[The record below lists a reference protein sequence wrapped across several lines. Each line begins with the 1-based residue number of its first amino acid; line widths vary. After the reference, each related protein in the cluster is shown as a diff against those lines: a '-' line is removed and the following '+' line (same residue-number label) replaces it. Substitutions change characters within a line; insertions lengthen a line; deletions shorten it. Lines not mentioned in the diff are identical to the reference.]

1 MRKDSN
7 DRRFTSRPHSN
18 HFHLPQ
24 RAHEAL
30 SIWTG
35 LYMWI
40 YIYIY
45 IYIERIYLFIRI
57 DIQNI
62 HLPID
67 IIISSLSYFRLIV
80 VYQNVKCTDL
90 CLYLSD
96 IFHLFN
102 MINISAYHT
111 DESIWTHR

>member
-1 MRKDSN
+1 MLGSMRKDSN

-40 YIYIY
+40 YICVYIY
-45 IYIERIYLFIRI
+45 ECRT
-57 DIQNI
+57 
-62 HLPID
+62 HL
-67 IIISSLSYFRLIV
+67 SFYKNR
-80 VYQNVKCTDL
+80 YTKCT
-90 CLYLSD
+90 
-96 IFHLFN
+96 F
-102 MINISAYHT
+102 AY
-111 DESIWTHR
+111 RYNYF

>member
-7 DRRFTSRPHSN
+7 DRRFTPRPHSN

-30 SIWTG
+30 STWNG
-35 LYMWI
+35 LYI
-40 YIYIY
+40 YVCMSPSMNIVLYKVY
-45 IYIERIYLFIRI
+45 VLRI

-62 HLPID
+62 HVPID
-67 IIISSLSYFRLIV
+67 INIFSLSYFRLIV
-80 VYQNVKCTDL
+80 VYQNVKCADL

-96 IFHLFN
+96 ILHWFN

-111 DESIWTHR
+111 DESI